1 MSDIQDYDFG
11 PQIYDLLLNWE
22 KRYSM
27 SLKRKKYIYNDNIL
41 GKICINMR
49 EKQPSLTFRSGH
61 LTRECVNTTKNLT

>member
-1 MSDIQDYDFG
+1 MILDPKYMTYCLTEKKDI
-11 PQIYDLLLNWE
+11 PCLLKE
-22 KRYSM
+22 KT
-27 SLKRKKYIYNDNIL
+27 YIYSDNIL

>member
-1 MSDIQDYDFG
+1 MILYPKYMTYCLTEKKDI
-11 PQIYDLLLNWE
+11 PCLLKE
-22 KRYSM
+22 K
-27 SLKRKKYIYNDNIL
+27 KIYNDNIL

>member
-1 MSDIQDYDFG
+1 MTYCLTEKKDI
-11 PQIYDLLLNWE
+11 PCLLKE
-22 KRYSM
+22 K
-27 SLKRKKYIYNDNIL
+27 KYNDNIL